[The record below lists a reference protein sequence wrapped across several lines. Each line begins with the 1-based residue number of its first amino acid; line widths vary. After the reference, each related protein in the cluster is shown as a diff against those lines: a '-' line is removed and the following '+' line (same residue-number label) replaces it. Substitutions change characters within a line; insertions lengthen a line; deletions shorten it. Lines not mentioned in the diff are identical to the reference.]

1 MARLVKNIDP
11 RDLKNKQI
19 AIGISIPFNGPGV
32 FNLTYSTKDQLKSNL
47 VNFFLTNF
55 GERVLNPTFGGNLRQ
70 ELFEQISNGTLE
82 DIKSN
87 MEELIS
93 RNFPSLKITEVKVLG
108 DADKNKVLVSV
119 KYSVPNM
126 AIEDEIQIN
135 FNQ

>member
-93 RNFPSLKITEVKVLG
+93 RNFPSLKITEVKVLE